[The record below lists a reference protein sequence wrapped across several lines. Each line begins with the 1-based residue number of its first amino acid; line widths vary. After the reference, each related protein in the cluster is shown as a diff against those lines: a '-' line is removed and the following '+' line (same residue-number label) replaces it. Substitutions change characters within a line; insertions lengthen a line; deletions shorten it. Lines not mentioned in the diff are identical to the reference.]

1 MISKTLRNVAA
12 DSNVLL
18 SAAVGRAA
26 RRVFERIPRLKV
38 VTTEKAMSEVKEY
51 LPMMAAQ
58 YGLGLEEA
66 EEALRLLSIQ
76 VLSERHYRSHL
87 PQARKYLEKRDP
99 DDVTL
104 AALAL
109 KLQIP
114 IWSNDHDFE
123 NVPVDVYPTAKL
135 LKILGL

>member
-1 MISKTLRNVAA
+1 MTSKSLRSVAA

-26 RRVFERIPRLKV
+26 RRVFERIPRLRV
-38 VTTEKAMSEVKEY
+38 VTTDETMREVKEY
-51 LPMMAAQ
+51 LPMMAER
-58 YGLGLEEA
+58 YGLDPREVEQ
-66 EEALRLLSIQ
+66 ALKVLSIQ

-87 PQARKYLEKRDP
+87 PQARKHLEKRDP

-109 KLQIP
+109 KLKVP

-123 NVPVDVYPTAKL
+123 NVPVDVYPTARL